1 MKRMKRVL
9 SLLLVLCMVATLAP
23 VSGLAAE
30 NRPLVTPE
38 SDFQAQVDQ
47 VEQGAETMESPMS
60 GLAGALEENQPEQAQ
75 PVTVTAE
82 EVENPGVDL
91 KKDSEAEALPEDLY
105 QPQEQV
111 RIIVVLEEASLL
123 EQGFTTAQIASAD
136 ASVVRQTE
144 SMERRQEAVLQSI
157 SRIVD
162 DFSLEEE
169 ETPLRVKYHYQVA
182 VNGMALEA
190 PYGALE
196 EIRNLDGVKAAF
208 VAPRYD
214 LPEDMTTGGAVANP
228 DMYATQETF
237 GSALTWENLGY
248 TGQGMR
254 IAVVDTGLDLD
265 HPSFAAAPELTEDS
279 LTQEE
284 LSGVLKSLNAYE
296 LYMSHGAVELTAD
309 RLYRSAK
316 VPYGFNYVDESL
328 DVTHDNDMQGDH
340 GTHVAGIAAA
350 NAVESSPVVG
360 VAPDAQVLVMKVF
373 GVAGGAYFDDIV
385 AALEDCYRL
394 NVDAVNMS
402 LGSPAGFVDEDDTI
416 NEIFGRILESDMV
429 ASISA
434 GNSGSAASGNGY
446 GTDRNLTEDPDNGI
460 VSSPATY
467 VGATVVAS
475 VENESIMCNY
485 FTVGSQQVPFSDV
498 SAMPFTDLAGSALTY
513 VMVPGYGAEEDY
525 AGLDVTGKVAVVSR
539 GELDFTAKQTNAYN
553 AGAIAC
559 IVYDNVEGDLA
570 NMQDAGV
577 LPNVFVSKAGGEI
590 LADNAVDGTGTLEVQ
605 PVNDRV
611 EVDSSLAGQLSGFS
625 SWGVTPDLQL
635 TPDVSA
641 PGGNIYSTLDGG
653 KYGTMSGTS
662 MAAPHIA
669 GMSALVLEYLRDTYE
684 LTEEEA
690 HAIAESLIMSTAE
703 PVNEPT
709 GVLYSPRKQGSGSAN
724 VYRAVTSPVYLT
736 ADNGDEQTPKVSLGD
751 DDSRTGGYRFSFQL
765 HNLTDQAQ
773 TYALD
778 GSVLTDQVDLTYAD
792 LGYTFM
798 GETSRELSADV
809 QFAAQNAELPKLY
822 DVNGDGKVDM
832 TDVQV
837 LLDGVNGLV
846 ELTESVQADFDLN
859 EDGFLDTADV
869 QMLYEKISAGMTEL
883 SLVEVPAGGS
893 ATVYVT
899 VTLSDGDKAYM
910 DQYYENG
917 IYVDGFVRCYAQSE
931 DAVDLSLPFVGFYGD
946 WSDARIFDSGWWY
959 EGDGMEYNR
968 YPNVFFTDYGSS
980 DYNLGLNPY
989 VLEEYDPSHNV
1000 LSPNGDGYLDQ
1011 ISEIY
1016 LSMMRNAKHVDFT
1029 WTDEAT
1035 GEVLFSSSAGY
1046 VRKSY
1051 YNSAYGIS
1059 IPMMASNYG
1068 ALYDFTDSQGE
1079 SLPNNTRLRLTVEGY
1094 LDDGDEIADESFSV
1108 PVYIDNEAPKLYT
1121 DEIAY
1126 LYNPYADT
1134 RRLEFYVSDNYGVA
1148 AVVPLTASGAAFD
1161 AVTVE
1166 NVPGGK
1172 VLVSLDVTGYDSSFL
1187 LAVCD
1192 YGCNETY
1199 YEISFSGEYDINF
1212 DAFYG
1217 YRQYSTVPN
1226 GNYLYATDALNG
1238 WYSFETADTMLQHT
1252 SQYNNNE
1259 TAVSAAEYLDGYIVG
1274 VDANSTIFA
1283 MKAGDWNRIALG
1295 TLELDGTVY
1304 PALDMAF
1311 DYTTETLYVLTDE
1324 LTAGAGAHLVK
1335 VDYLTG
1341 QVTDVGV
1348 VTGIDSS
1355 GAQGVTLACDN
1366 EGVVYTIDYT
1376 TGALYTLNKETA
1388 VASYVGET
1396 GYTPQYQQSMTVD
1409 HETNELYWA
1418 AYQSYT
1424 GDSNFYRVD
1433 KATGELTFLADVEYN
1448 GAMTALFKPY
1458 RTEKSLF
1465 PEDAALTGLQLS
1477 QDSLML
1483 SQGKTAQLLC
1493 MPVPYYAELSE
1504 VVWTSSDPDV
1514 ATVDGGR
1521 VVAVSEGT
1529 AVVTAAAGEISVSC
1543 AVTVSQFSGEM
1554 YLYDMA
1560 SSYQWIGLDAAAP
1573 QDAQVVENAT
1583 NSYNGFTA
1591 AAYRNGWIYVYDT
1604 TGAFYKLNADTLQ
1617 GSALGSANTMIIA
1630 LAFNYQ
1636 DGFFYGLEYA
1646 ASAWSADT
1654 YLVRV
1659 NPANGQIRRLQQ
1671 LDSNTFGLPIGGMAI
1686 DYDGNFYLV
1695 GPDQVTFENQLI
1707 RFRVEQDAVTQVEKA
1722 SLAAWPTYNFGSMV
1736 YSAENKGI
1744 FWANDVGQLLWMDP
1758 TDLAD
1763 VKVVELGSIPGTEG
1777 NAMNMGLTMM
1787 PQSEPQV
1794 PQVEPTDVSISSS
1807 YLLLEGSTI
1816 NVSLSVEPWNASSE
1830 AAYSIQDP
1838 TVATVDANGNITGLK
1853 VGKTT
1858 LGVYVEALNRTLEA
1872 PVSVVPSTGSLY
1884 GFLVYDFLNS
1894 SDFWFKVQDTDPSNV
1909 EAVSSGVSDFSIYS
1923 GAYYDG
1929 TVYAYGQGG
1938 ETYNYKSYFLK
1949 VNPAD
1954 YSYEVLKMVNYAL
1967 RDMAFDYT
1975 TGTLYAI
1982 AEGGMERGTVAQVNT
1997 ETGDVTLIADTGRSL
2012 AAMTIDNQGRMLAVG
2027 EDGSLYQVD
2036 KETGECTL
2044 IGETGVTASTLIQS
2058 MHYDYNT
2065 GNVYWAQVAEDQT
2078 SSLRLVDPSTG
2089 ATTGLGVMGQ
2099 VGAMMS
2105 AMFTVPTQE
2114 PEVPASLA
2122 PAGVKLNERN
2132 TVAVGQT
2139 VELLATVLPVSVAQV
2154 DQSLTWTTSDSTVA
2168 TVDQAGVVT
2177 GVKAGTVTV
2186 TATTSNGLSASCE
2199 LTVTE
2204 NERKFYA
2211 YDETN
2216 TRWISFSGDD
2226 TAHVDVERE
2235 DAEGEAPI
2243 AASAYTGQVLYSYDA
2258 EGRFYEIDT
2267 ETFQRTKVSDA
2278 LYGQTYTFET
2288 VDDWTG
2294 EIYTVECEME
2304 AVDMSYD
2311 AATGKLYA
2319 ALMASNEE
2327 AWTFVSLIGEVDPST
2342 GEMEILYADPNIKPG
2357 NLLVLDGRA
2366 FFVDTYVS
2374 GMLCYVDLYSEEL
2387 IGVQQSLVQGYWG
2400 EYDDGRSFIQ
2410 DTETGVTYVI
2420 RDKSTPQSILYTIE
2434 LGDANITPL
2443 GEIDTSIVANS
2454 LFIK

>member
-47 VEQGAETMESPMS
+47 VEQGAETIESPMS

-539 GELDFTAKQTNAYN
+539 GELDFTAKQTNAHN

-899 VTLSDGDKAYM
+899 VTLSDADKAYM

-917 IYVDGFVRCYAQSE
+917 IYVDGFVRA
-931 DAVDLSLPFVGFYGD
+931 
-946 WSDARIFDSGWWY
+946 
-959 EGDGMEYNR
+959 
-968 YPNVFFTDYGSS
+968 
-980 DYNLGLNPY
+980 
-989 VLEEYDPSHNV
+989 
-1000 LSPNGDGYLDQ
+1000 
-1011 ISEIY
+1011 
-1016 LSMMRNAKHVDFT
+1016 
-1029 WTDEAT
+1029 
-1035 GEVLFSSSAGY
+1035 
-1046 VRKSY
+1046 
-1051 YNSAYGIS
+1051 
-1059 IPMMASNYG
+1059 
-1068 ALYDFTDSQGE
+1068 
-1079 SLPNNTRLRLTVEGY
+1079 
-1094 LDDGDEIADESFSV
+1094 
-1108 PVYIDNEAPKLYT
+1108 
-1121 DEIAY
+1121 
-1126 LYNPYADT
+1126 T
-1134 RRLEFYVSDNYGVA
+1134 RRA
-1148 AVVPLTASGAAFD
+1148 
-1161 AVTVE
+1161 
-1166 NVPGGK
+1166 
-1172 VLVSLDVTGYDSSFL
+1172 
-1187 LAVCD
+1187 
-1192 YGCNETY
+1192 
-1199 YEISFSGEYDINF
+1199 
-1212 DAFYG
+1212 
-1217 YRQYSTVPN
+1217 R
-1226 GNYLYATDALNG
+1226 
-1238 WYSFETADTMLQHT
+1238 M
-1252 SQYNNNE
+1252 
-1259 TAVSAAEYLDGYIVG
+1259 
-1274 VDANSTIFA
+1274 
-1283 MKAGDWNRIALG
+1283 
-1295 TLELDGTVY
+1295 
-1304 PALDMAF
+1304 
-1311 DYTTETLYVLTDE
+1311 
-1324 LTAGAGAHLVK
+1324 
-1335 VDYLTG
+1335 
-1341 QVTDVGV
+1341 
-1348 VTGIDSS
+1348 
-1355 GAQGVTLACDN
+1355 
-1366 EGVVYTIDYT
+1366 
-1376 TGALYTLNKETA
+1376 
-1388 VASYVGET
+1388 
-1396 GYTPQYQQSMTVD
+1396 
-1409 HETNELYWA
+1409 
-1418 AYQSYT
+1418 
-1424 GDSNFYRVD
+1424 
-1433 KATGELTFLADVEYN
+1433 
-1448 GAMTALFKPY
+1448 
-1458 RTEKSLF
+1458 
-1465 PEDAALTGLQLS
+1465 
-1477 QDSLML
+1477 
-1483 SQGKTAQLLC
+1483 
-1493 MPVPYYAELSE
+1493 
-1504 VVWTSSDPDV
+1504 
-1514 ATVDGGR
+1514 
-1521 VVAVSEGT
+1521 
-1529 AVVTAAAGEISVSC
+1529 
-1543 AVTVSQFSGEM
+1543 
-1554 YLYDMA
+1554 
-1560 SSYQWIGLDAAAP
+1560 
-1573 QDAQVVENAT
+1573 
-1583 NSYNGFTA
+1583 
-1591 AAYRNGWIYVYDT
+1591 
-1604 TGAFYKLNADTLQ
+1604 
-1617 GSALGSANTMIIA
+1617 
-1630 LAFNYQ
+1630 
-1636 DGFFYGLEYA
+1636 
-1646 ASAWSADT
+1646 
-1654 YLVRV
+1654 
-1659 NPANGQIRRLQQ
+1659 
-1671 LDSNTFGLPIGGMAI
+1671 
-1686 DYDGNFYLV
+1686 
-1695 GPDQVTFENQLI
+1695 
-1707 RFRVEQDAVTQVEKA
+1707 
-1722 SLAAWPTYNFGSMV
+1722 
-1736 YSAENKGI
+1736 
-1744 FWANDVGQLLWMDP
+1744 
-1758 TDLAD
+1758 
-1763 VKVVELGSIPGTEG
+1763 
-1777 NAMNMGLTMM
+1777 
-1787 PQSEPQV
+1787 
-1794 PQVEPTDVSISSS
+1794 
-1807 YLLLEGSTI
+1807 
-1816 NVSLSVEPWNASSE
+1816 
-1830 AAYSIQDP
+1830 
-1838 TVATVDANGNITGLK
+1838 
-1853 VGKTT
+1853 
-1858 LGVYVEALNRTLEA
+1858 
-1872 PVSVVPSTGSLY
+1872 PST
-1884 GFLVYDFLNS
+1884 
-1894 SDFWFKVQDTDPSNV
+1894 
-1909 EAVSSGVSDFSIYS
+1909 
-1923 GAYYDG
+1923 
-1929 TVYAYGQGG
+1929 
-1938 ETYNYKSYFLK
+1938 
-1949 VNPAD
+1949 
-1954 YSYEVLKMVNYAL
+1954 
-1967 RDMAFDYT
+1967 
-1975 TGTLYAI
+1975 
-1982 AEGGMERGTVAQVNT
+1982 
-1997 ETGDVTLIADTGRSL
+1997 
-2012 AAMTIDNQGRMLAVG
+2012 
-2027 EDGSLYQVD
+2027 
-2036 KETGECTL
+2036 
-2044 IGETGVTASTLIQS
+2044 
-2058 MHYDYNT
+2058 
-2065 GNVYWAQVAEDQT
+2065 
-2078 SSLRLVDPSTG
+2078 
-2089 ATTGLGVMGQ
+2089 
-2099 VGAMMS
+2099 
-2105 AMFTVPTQE
+2105 
-2114 PEVPASLA
+2114 
-2122 PAGVKLNERN
+2122 
-2132 TVAVGQT
+2132 
-2139 VELLATVLPVSVAQV
+2139 
-2154 DQSLTWTTSDSTVA
+2154 
-2168 TVDQAGVVT
+2168 
-2177 GVKAGTVTV
+2177 
-2186 TATTSNGLSASCE
+2186 
-2199 LTVTE
+2199 
-2204 NERKFYA
+2204 
-2211 YDETN
+2211 
-2216 TRWISFSGDD
+2216 
-2226 TAHVDVERE
+2226 
-2235 DAEGEAPI
+2235 
-2243 AASAYTGQVLYSYDA
+2243 
-2258 EGRFYEIDT
+2258 
-2267 ETFQRTKVSDA
+2267 
-2278 LYGQTYTFET
+2278 
-2288 VDDWTG
+2288 
-2294 EIYTVECEME
+2294 
-2304 AVDMSYD
+2304 
-2311 AATGKLYA
+2311 
-2319 ALMASNEE
+2319 
-2327 AWTFVSLIGEVDPST
+2327 
-2342 GEMEILYADPNIKPG
+2342 
-2357 NLLVLDGRA
+2357 
-2366 FFVDTYVS
+2366 
-2374 GMLCYVDLYSEEL
+2374 
-2387 IGVQQSLVQGYWG
+2387 
-2400 EYDDGRSFIQ
+2400 
-2410 DTETGVTYVI
+2410 
-2420 RDKSTPQSILYTIE
+2420 
-2434 LGDANITPL
+2434 
-2443 GEIDTSIVANS
+2443 
-2454 LFIK
+2454 